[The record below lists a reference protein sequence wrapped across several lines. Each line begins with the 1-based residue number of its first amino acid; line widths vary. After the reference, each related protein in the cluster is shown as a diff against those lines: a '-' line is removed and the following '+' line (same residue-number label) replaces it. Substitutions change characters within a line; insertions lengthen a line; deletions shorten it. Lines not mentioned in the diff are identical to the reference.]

1 MANQAEKSPGVLL
14 FGAFMLVFIGVIGT
28 VILPYF
34 DETMVTPTETAELKN
49 YPTDSAEARGR
60 HVYIREGCNY
70 CHSQMVRPVKAD
82 SKLGPVSVP
91 GDYYYDKPILIMTQ
105 RTGPDLTWVGTRY
118 SAEWQYEH
126 LINPQAIAGPSSI
139 MPKYDYLSKQDLDD
153 LVAYLLSLK
162 PAPQRPEEPTAEH

>member
-14 FGAFMLVFIGVIGT
+14 IGAFVIVLIGVIGT
-28 VILPYF
+28 VILPFY
-34 DETMVTPTETAELKN
+34 DESMVTPTKSAELKN
-49 YPTDSAEARGR
+49 YPADSAEARGR
-60 HVYIREGCNY
+60 QVYIREGCNY

-82 SKLGPVSVP
+82 SKLGPISQP

-118 SAEWQYEH
+118 SAEWQHQH
-126 LINPQAIAGPSSI
+126 LLNPQKIGGAGSI
-139 MPKYDYLSKQDLDD
+139 MPKYTYLSQQDRDD

-162 PAPQRPEEPTAEH
+162 PAPESTDGTAK

>member
-1 MANQAEKSPGVLL
+1 MANDAEKNPGILL
-14 FGAFMLVFIGVIGT
+14 FGAGMLVLIGVIGT

-34 DETMVTPTETAELKN
+34 DENIVTPTKTAELKN

-60 HVYIREGCNY
+60 HVYIREGCIW
-70 CHSQMVRPVKAD
+70 CHSQSVRPVRAD

-91 GDYYYDKPILIMTQ
+91 GDYFYDKPIVIMTQ

-118 SAEWQYEH
+118 SAEWQHEH
-126 LINPQAIAGPSSI
+126 LINPQKIGGAGSI
-139 MPKYDYLSKQDLDD
+139 MPKYDYLSEQDRKD

-162 PAPQRPEEPTAEH
+162 PAPKSAQ